1 MKLAEIQDKLQANVA
16 KGLTDIQ
23 FLLPKAAQDVK
34 DEAKAQA
41 ALEEKLSKMSDYQ
54 RRKYEMEQ
62 KRKARMEADLEP
74 ERLMRAGMESE
85 KRMLQT
91 CKAPQDPAETSV
103 MFERLRGIVI
113 NEEDDTQD
121 FEMVV
126 SADDV
131 TFRGMRN

>member
-54 RRKYEMEQ
+54 RRKYEIEQ

>member
-1 MKLAEIQDKLQANVA
+1 MA

-131 TFRGMRN
+131 PFRGMRN

>member
-1 MKLAEIQDKLQANVA
+1 M
-16 KGLTDIQ
+16 
-23 FLLPKAAQDVK
+23 K

-74 ERLMRAGMESE
+74 ERLMRAGVESE

>member
-1 MKLAEIQDKLQANVA
+1 MA